1 MFLESLFHC
10 FIEVSGKSTI
20 LRDEIYD
27 TANSFFFLYFGGFY
41 LGQLLSTQQQLIPNR
56 ISKFQSEC

>member
-27 TANSFFFLYFGGFY
+27 TANSFFFYTLEDF
-41 LGQLLSTQQQLIPNR
+41 I
-56 ISKFQSEC
+56 